1 MNPRISCRATRRG
14 SVDRVQRKERTGS
27 AAWLAGPVSI
37 GLGLAAHLA
46 AGGPAPSLMIL
57 AALAALFGMAAAMI
71 GRYSLPGWAVLLAFG
86 LAQQLLHLAF
96 AAFSGG
102 SGGSGEGLSGHGH
115 GGSVQNAG
123 PAQDPPPSGE
133 AASLTG
139 HSLHLMLHVHMAAAL
154 AAYAIISYWPR
165 FASWSRRIP
174 AARQKSPAA

>member
-1 MNPRISCRATRRG
+1 
-14 SVDRVQRKERTGS
+14 
-27 AAWLAGPVSI
+27 
-37 GLGLAAHLA
+37 
-46 AGGPAPSLMIL
+46 MIL
-57 AALAALFGMAAAMI
+57 AALAALLGMAAAMI
-71 GRYSLPGWAVLLAFG
+71 GRYSLPGRAVLLACG

-96 AAFSGG
+96 AAF

-165 FASWSRRIP
+165 FAS
-174 AARQKSPAA
+174 